1 MFRYIYNF
9 HLEIGHILEKKKE
22 RQHQNSKTK
31 DLEKKIIQN
40 RAGGKYINNAYWF
53 WEIYWNES
61 ILAVITLE

>member
-40 RAGGKYINNAYWF
+40 RAGGKYINNAY
-53 WEIYWNES
+53 
-61 ILAVITLE
+61 

>member
-40 RAGGKYINNAYWF
+40 RAGVR
-53 WEIYWNES
+53 IYK
-61 ILAVITLE
+61 